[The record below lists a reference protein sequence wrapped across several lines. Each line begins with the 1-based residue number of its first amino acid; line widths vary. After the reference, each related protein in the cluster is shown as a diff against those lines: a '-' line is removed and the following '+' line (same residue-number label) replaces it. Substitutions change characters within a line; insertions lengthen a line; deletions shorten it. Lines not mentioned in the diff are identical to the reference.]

1 MTDHRRPVWLPT
13 TAVAIL
19 LVAAACTASAGSSPP
34 VADRPSESNAGP
46 ASPAALTPSPALS
59 ASPEVAPS
67 DPPKIALTQAWATA
81 LLTDVTTGEPFRIA
95 DLAGKVVIIETMAIW
110 CSNCRVQQGEAKA
123 ALARLPASS
132 VVYVALDIDPN
143 EDGPSLAAYREQN
156 DFEGIYAIAGKD
168 VARALAADFGD
179 QVLNPPSTPMI
190 IVGTDGAVTRTDFGI
205 KSSDDIVAT
214 AEAHGA

>member
-1 MTDHRRPVWLPT
+1 MTQP
-13 TAVAIL
+13 
-19 LVAAACTASAGSSPP
+19 
-34 VADRPSESNAGP
+34 
-46 ASPAALTPSPALS
+46 
-59 ASPEVAPS
+59 
-67 DPPKIALTQAWATA
+67 WATA
-81 LLTDVTTGEPFRIA
+81 LLTDVTTGETFRIA

-110 CSNCRVQQGEAKA
+110 CSNCRVQQDEAKT
-123 ALARLPASS
+123 ALARLPANS

-156 DFEGIYAIAGKD
+156 DLEGIYAIAGKD
-168 VARALAADFGD
+168 VARALAAEFGD

-190 IVGTDGAVTRTDFGI
+190 IVGTDGTVTLTEFGI

>member
-1 MTDHRRPVWLPT
+1 M
-13 TAVAIL
+13 
-19 LVAAACTASAGSSPP
+19 
-34 VADRPSESNAGP
+34 
-46 ASPAALTPSPALS
+46 
-59 ASPEVAPS
+59 
-67 DPPKIALTQAWATA
+67 
-81 LLTDVTTGEPFRIA
+81 LTDVTTGETFRIA

-110 CSNCRVQQGEAKA
+110 CSNCRVQQGEAKT
-123 ALARLPASS
+123 ALARLPDS
-132 VVYVALDIDPN
+132 VVYIALDIDPN

-190 IVGTDGAVTRTDFGI
+190 FVGTDGTVTLTEFGI
-205 KSSDDIVAT
+205 KGSDDIVAT

>member
-1 MTDHRRPVWLPT
+1 M
-13 TAVAIL
+13 
-19 LVAAACTASAGSSPP
+19 
-34 VADRPSESNAGP
+34 
-46 ASPAALTPSPALS
+46 
-59 ASPEVAPS
+59 
-67 DPPKIALTQAWATA
+67 TQAWATA
-81 LLTDVTTGEPFRIA
+81 LLTDVTTEETFRIA

-110 CSNCRVQQGEAKA
+110 CSNCRVQQGEAKT
-123 ALARLPASS
+123 ALARLPANS

-190 IVGTDGAVTRTDFGI
+190 IVGTDGTVTLTEFGI